1 MKDRHLIHLHWRS
14 GFGITPYSLKSAKLL
29 NKTKNVNSI
38 FEISKQ
44 IKPIQLDLS
53 EFDKFLKTPY
63 KKYKE
68 IHGNEAAT
76 KLRQKSQRMVREL
89 NFEWLKKI
97 ASSECVLREKM
108 TLFWANV
115 FVCRDNHILHAIQF
129 NNTLR
134 THALGD
140 FGAFVKA
147 VARTPSMLKYL
158 NNNRNVRLKPNEN
171 FSRELLELF
180 TLGMGNYSEQD
191 VKEAARAFTG
201 WNFKANGDF
210 ILRAN
215 KHDEN
220 TKTFLGVSGNLGGD
234 NVVDIILKQRQC
246 AEFICRKIYTY
257 FVNPSINGSHLDELT
272 DLFYKDYN
280 IEKLMRHLFMSDW
293 FYNENNIGVKIKSP
307 VELMLGI
314 HKIVPSV
321 FRKQRQ
327 VTYLQKMM
335 GQTLLYPANVS
346 GWKGDRYWIDS
357 NSLMFRLKLPSVL
370 LNNANISLN
379 PKGEFEDDF
388 SDFYNQKNQNFKVSD
403 QARTYFETH
412 YSKITKKELKAVL
425 VLPKLDQDT
434 NQMLKIYQNQNAYQY
449 CIQLMSIP
457 EYQLC

>member
-434 NQMLKIYQNQNAYQY
+434 NEMLKIYQNQNAYQY

>member
-14 GFGITPYSLKSAKLL
+14 GFGITPYFLKSAKLL

-53 EFDKFLKTPY
+53 EFDEFLKTPY

-280 IEKLMRHLFMSDW
+280 IQKLMRHLFMSDW

-307 VELMLGI
+307 VELMVGV

-388 SDFYNQKNQNFKVSD
+388 SDFYNQKNQNFEVSD

-434 NQMLKIYQNQNAYQY
+434 NEMLKIYQNQNAYQY

>member
-14 GFGITPYSLKSAKLL
+14 GFGITPSSLKSAKLL

-44 IKPIQLDLS
+44 IEPIQLDLS

-68 IHGNEAAT
+68 IHGDEAAT
-76 KLRQKSQRMVREL
+76 KLRQKSQRMVRQL

-97 ASSECVLREKM
+97 ASTECVLREKM

-158 NNNRNVRLKPNEN
+158 NNNRNVKLKPNEN
-171 FSRELLELF
+171 FARELLELF
-180 TLGMGNYSEQD
+180 TLGLGNYSEQD
-191 VKEAARAFTG
+191 IKEAARAFTG

-220 TKTFLGVSGNLGGD
+220 SKTFLGITGNLDGD
-234 NVVDIILKQRQC
+234 DVVDIILKQRQC

-257 FVNPSINGSHLDELT
+257 FVNPNIDASHLEELT

-280 IEKLMRHLFMSDW
+280 IKKLMRHLFMSDW

-307 VELMLGI
+307 VELMVGI

-335 GQTLLYPANVS
+335 GQILLYPVNVS

-379 PKGEFEDDF
+379 SKGEFEDDF

-434 NQMLKIYQNQNAYQY
+434 KEMLKIYQNQNAYQY